1 MKELQNPTELV
12 SSAAN
17 NTTPKVDYSEPTKE
31 AATFGNSLT
40 SQNEKK
46 LDLAEIEQIVKENK
60 VRLTVFIFKESTRV
74 DLKFRYTGKT

>member
-31 AATFGNSLT
+31 ASFGNSL

-60 VRLTVFIFKESTRV
+60 VP
-74 DLKFRYTGKT
+74 LKKVIQ

>member
-60 VRLTVFIFKESTRV
+60 VRLTAFY
-74 DLKFRYTGKT
+74 L

>member
-31 AATFGNSLT
+31 ASFGNSLS

-60 VRLTVFIFKESTRV
+60 VRQ
-74 DLKFRYTGKT
+74 